1 MVDWLASIR
10 PNNSPKKK
18 YFAWVH
24 SISKEDVSMELSK
37 KLRFTNKTPRELLLD
52 FSLYIVLAAL
62 IAIIISMDTS
72 FVSPKNFINIL
83 AQASTRIIMACG
95 AAGLII
101 LGGTDLSA
109 GRVLGLTSLIAA
121 SLLQSTTYAS
131 RMYPDLPQLPL
142 WLPLIIV
149 IVVGGIFGLINGFGV
164 AVLKVHAFIITL
176 GTQLVAYGIAL
187 IYQQQQ
193 AGGAQP
199 IANFDDRYRN
209 LVNGT
214 VNFTTDIQIPYVVFY
229 AIVVCVIMWIIW
241 NKTQL
246 GKNMYAIGG
255 NIEAA
260 EVSGV
265 NIVKNILIIFL
276 ISGILYGLA
285 GYLEAARVGS
295 TTSNTGLNYD
305 LDAISASVIGGV
317 SFSGGIGT
325 IPGVIIGAI
334 ILQFI
339 NYGLAYVGVNPNY
352 QYIIKGLIII
362 LAVAI
367 DVRKYIKRK

>member
-1 MVDWLASIR
+1 M
-10 PNNSPKKK
+10 
-18 YFAWVH
+18 H

-176 GTQLVAYGIAL
+176 GTLLVAYGIAL

>member
-1 MVDWLASIR
+1 
-10 PNNSPKKK
+10 
-18 YFAWVH
+18 
-24 SISKEDVSMELSK
+24 MELSK
-37 KLRFTNKTPRELLLD
+37 KYKLNKTPRELLLD
-52 FSLYIVLAAL
+52 LSLYIVLAVL
-62 IAIIISMDTS
+62 IAVIISMDTT

-109 GRVLGLTSLIAA
+109 GRVLGLTALISA
-121 SLLQSTTYAS
+121 SLLQSVTYAA
-131 RMYPDLPQLPL
+131 RMYPDLGQLPL
-142 WLPLIIV
+142 WVPLLIAIL
-149 IVVGGIFGLINGFGV
+149 VGGLFGLINGFGV
-164 AVLKVHAFIITL
+164 AILKVHAFIITL

-187 IYQQQQ
+187 IYQEQQK
-193 AGGAQP
+193 GGAQP

-214 VNFTTDIQIPYVVFY
+214 LNISKDIQVPYVVFY
-229 AIVVCVIMWIIW
+229 AVIVCVVMWIIW

-246 GKNMYAIGG
+246 GKNMFAIGG

-265 NIVKNILIIFL
+265 NIVKNILTIFL

-285 GYLEAARVGS
+285 GYLEAARIGS

-339 NYGLAYVGVNPNY
+339 NYGLEKLLLLKNNEKHKLKLY
-352 QYIIKGLIII
+352 
-362 LAVAI
+362 
-367 DVRKYIKRK
+367 R

>member
-1 MVDWLASIR
+1 M
-10 PNNSPKKK
+10 
-18 YFAWVH
+18 H

-214 VNFTTDIQIPYVVFY
+214 INFTKDIQIPYVVFY

-339 NYGLAYVGVNPNY
+339 NYGLAYVGDNPNY
-352 QYIIKGLIII
+352 HYILKGLIII

>member
-1 MVDWLASIR
+1 MI
-10 PNNSPKKK
+10 
-18 YFAWVH
+18 
-24 SISKEDVSMELSK
+24 
-37 KLRFTNKTPRELLLD
+37 
-52 FSLYIVLAAL
+52 
-62 IAIIISMDTS
+62 
-72 FVSPKNFINIL
+72 
-83 AQASTRIIMACG
+83 C
-95 AAGLII
+95 
-101 LGGTDLSA
+101 
-109 GRVLGLTSLIAA
+109 
-121 SLLQSTTYAS
+121 
-131 RMYPDLPQLPL
+131 
-142 WLPLIIV
+142 
-149 IVVGGIFGLINGFGV
+149 
-164 AVLKVHAFIITL
+164 
-176 GTQLVAYGIAL
+176 
-187 IYQQQQ
+187 QQQQ

>member
-1 MVDWLASIR
+1 M
-10 PNNSPKKK
+10 
-18 YFAWVH
+18 H

-176 GTQLVAYGIAL
+176 GTQLVAYGFAL

-214 VNFTTDIQIPYVVFY
+214 VNFTKDIQIPYVVFY

>member
-1 MVDWLASIR
+1 
-10 PNNSPKKK
+10 
-18 YFAWVH
+18 
-24 SISKEDVSMELSK
+24 MELSK

-199 IANFDDRYRN
+199 IANC
-209 LVNGT
+209 T
-214 VNFTTDIQIPYVVFY
+214 VNFTKDIQIPYVVFY